1 MNGLKKINIGIFG
14 SSGRMGQ
21 EIISQIH
28 KSQIHNLYYS
38 YCYKSENND
47 LSKLC
52 QSDVVIDFST
62 PEASLILLKEAIK
75 HNTKIVCGTTG
86 FTQIEFHNIIEASSI
101 IPILYSANMSISIN
115 IIRNLIETLNAK
127 LSNDFD
133 VDIIDI
139 HHKHKKD
146 KPSGTALM
154 LKQSISSRNANIVSI
169 RAGEIPGTHEVL
181 FTGTNEI
188 ITIKHQAFSRNIFAS
203 GAIRAADFLFQC
215 KIPRIYSMDDLL
227 S

>member
-21 EIISQIH
+21 ELISQIN

-52 QSDVVIDFST
+52 QSDVIIDFST
-62 PEASLILLKEAIK
+62 PKASLILLKEAIQ

-115 IIRNLIETLNAK
+115 IIRSLIETLNAK

-133 VDIIDI
+133 VDIVDI

-203 GAIRAADFLFQC
+203 GAIRAAGFLFQC
-215 KIPRIYSMDDLL
+215 KNPAIYSMDDVL